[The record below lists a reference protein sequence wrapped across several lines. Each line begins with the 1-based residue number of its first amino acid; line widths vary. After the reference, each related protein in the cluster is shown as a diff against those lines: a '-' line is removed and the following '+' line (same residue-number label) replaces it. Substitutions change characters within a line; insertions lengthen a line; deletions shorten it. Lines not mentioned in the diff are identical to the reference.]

1 MLELFVLSFLN
12 LTQLQEMV
20 YMYRW
25 IPPARWKHF
34 WILGVH
40 HSVVNLSSS
49 GIPNFHLLRANRLLK
64 KYRFDFSAWTSKS
77 MKEKIFLT
85 VSPAIFFFVSNI
97 GFTYNLNLAASEE
110 MLLHKHASETIKRL
124 QWNPFNKKYLAWVKY
139 ALNMLRLELESKT
152 QLKLEYYSTDK
163 IASLYGLY
171 YLIGSDK

>member
-1 MLELFVLSFLN
+1 MKWC
-12 LTQLQEMV
+12 T
-20 YMYRW
+20 MYHW
-25 IPPARWKHF
+25 IPSARWKHF

-49 GIPNFHLLRANRLLK
+49 GIPKFHLLRANRLLK
-64 KYRFDFSAWTSKS
+64 KYRFEFLCLDFKVNKRKDFSGSFTCK
-77 MKEKIFLT
+77 
-85 VSPAIFFFVSNI
+85 FFFVSKI

-139 ALNMLRLELESKT
+139 VLNMLRLELESKT

-163 IASLYGLY
+163 ITSLYGLY
-171 YLIGSDK
+171 YLIGSNK